1 MSSPKDR
8 LLLLS
13 GHISSEGNVVKNN
26 DAKNEENKPR
36 LCCKVCII
44 TGAGSEK
51 GIG

>member
-13 GHISSEGNVVKNN
+13 SHLSSEGNVEKSNN
-26 DAKNEENKPR
+26 AKNEEDKPR

>member
-13 GHISSEGNVVKNN
+13 GHISSEGKVEKNN
-26 DAKNEENKPR
+26 NAKIEENKPR